1 MTRIVRIAFA
11 AGTTIFLATASL
23 GQSVQQTVDSVI
35 EAAKTAAAKEQLEP
49 VVEIDHARLAA
60 AAGVEMP
67 PSRVALFSDPEINT
81 QLLSS
86 NIRAGLDLPFRV
98 LSFDENGKA
107 SAVFTSS
114 EFLKARHGI
123 TDADMLGKFDDRL
136 APVLQAMSES
146 GPRPVQT
153 SALTPDYGIIELAS
167 SHGVPETVAKLKE
180 AITAQADTVWFG
192 EADYSAQA
200 QQLGSEL
207 VPAVLLLFGG
217 PAPGG
222 VAMANFPSIGI
233 DAFCQKIL
241 VYASPDGGSVVIF
254 NDIAALAVLHYG
266 TSAPPHAALNERL
279 TATFSAAIE

>member
-1 MTRIVRIAFA
+1 MTRFLQIAFA
-11 AGTTIFLATASL
+11 AGTSIFLATASL
-23 GQSVQQTVDSVI
+23 GQSVQQAVDSVI
-35 EAAKTAAAKEQLEP
+35 EAAKTAAAEEQLEP

-67 PSRVALFSDPEINT
+67 SSRVALLSDPKINT

-98 LSFDENGKA
+98 LSFDDNGKA

-114 EFLKARHGI
+114 EFLKIRHGI
-123 TDADMLGKFDDRL
+123 ADTNALEDFDDRL

-153 SALTPDYGIIELAS
+153 SALTLDYGIIELAS

-192 EADYSAQA
+192 EVDYAAQA

-254 NDIAALAVLHYG
+254 NDIAALAELHYG

-279 TATFSAAIE
+279 TATFLAAIE